1 MFAHPI
7 WSLLLL
13 AAPIAL
19 YWFVIRP
26 RLKVRFTTLYDDLDS
41 FWARVWARTYAFR
54 TFWIATFTAVITAA
68 PDILVKL
75 APLDFSSFL
84 PQPWPAYT
92 SAAFTIA
99 VTLMRAFETKPGED
113 K

>member
-1 MFAHPI
+1 MFANVF

-26 RLKVRFTTLYDDLDS
+26 KLETRFVDLYSDLDG
-41 FWARVWARTYAFR
+41 FWERVWARLYKLR
-54 TFWIATFTAVITAA
+54 TFWIATFTAVMTAA

-75 APLDFSSFL
+75 APLDFSPFL
-84 PQPWPAYT
+84 PQPWPMYT
-92 SAAFTIA
+92 STFFTIA
-99 VTLMRAFETKPGED
+99 VTLMKAFETKPGED
-113 K
+113 A